1 MERKTNLTLHLIQV
15 LNKILR
21 MNYLDNLFFAILL
34 TFGAYYFVKNVKK
47 IIRNINLGQAINRSD
62 NASERWKNMAMIALG
77 QSKMVKRPVAGIL
90 HIIVYLGFVII
101 NIEVLEIIIDGLFGT
116 HRVFSF
122 LGIVYDLL
130 IGSFEILALL
140 VLVAVIVF
148 LIRRNG
154 IKLKRFISSDLKGW
168 PKSDANYILYFEIV
182 LMSLFLLMN
191 AADFHLQNISGG
203 FGHYHQAGSF
213 PISQYIAPFFDG
225 MNPTSVAFFERIFWW
240 IHITG
245 ILIFLNYLYFSK
257 HLHILLAF
265 PNTYFADLNPK
276 GQLDNLASVTKEVR
290 LMMDPNADPYA
301 TPVIDET
308 RGGAE
313 LSEANAAPTKFGAS
327 DVQDL
332 NWVQLLNAY
341 TCTECGRCTSSC
353 PANQTGK
360 KLSPRKIM
368 MDTRDRLEEVGKNID
383 ANKGVFI
390 PDNKSLLNDYIS
402 SEELWACTSCNACV
416 EECPVN
422 ISPLSIIMDMRRY
435 LVMEQSA
442 APMPLNAM
450 MTNIENNGAPWQYNQ
465 QDRLN
470 WKNEN

>member
-1 MERKTNLTLHLIQV
+1 MS
-15 LNKILR
+15 
-21 MNYLDNLFFAILL
+21 YLDNILFAILL
-34 TFGAYYFVKNVKK
+34 IVGFGFFALNVKK
-47 IIRNINLGQAINRSD
+47 IIRNINLGVDVDRKD
-62 NASERWKNMAMIALG
+62 NPKERWKNMAMIALG
-77 QSKMVKRPVAGIL
+77 QSKMVKRPVAGVL
-90 HIIVYLGFVII
+90 HIIVYVGFIII
-101 NIEVLEIIIDGLFGT
+101 NIELLEIIIDGLFGT
-116 HRVFSF
+116 HRIFAF
-122 LGIVYDLL
+122 LGTVYDVL

-140 VLVAVIVF
+140 VLVAVAAF
-148 LIRRNG
+148 WIRRNG
-154 IKLKRFISSDLKGW
+154 IRLKRFISSDLKGF
-168 PKSDANYILYFEIV
+168 PKNDANYILYFEVV
-182 LMSLFLLMN
+182 LMTLFLLMN
-191 AADFHLQNISGG
+191 ASDLHLQNVPGG
-203 FGHYHQAGSF
+203 FSHFHKAGSF
-213 PISQYIAPFFDG
+213 PVSQFIAPIFNG
-225 MNPTSVAFFERIFWW
+225 MSNELVMLLSEVFWW
-240 IHITG
+240 LHIAG
-245 ILIFLNYLYFSK
+245 ILVFMNYLYFSK

-265 PNTYFADLNPK
+265 PNTYFANLK
-276 GQLDNLASVTKEVR
+276 SQGQFDNLASVTKEVK
-290 LMMDPNADPYA
+290 LMMDPNADPFA
-301 TPVIDET
+301 AAPVDE
-308 RGGAE
+308 
-313 LSEANAAPTKFGAS
+313 NAAPSKFGAS

-383 ANKGVFI
+383 ANKGVFV
-390 PDNKSLLNDYIS
+390 PDNKTLLNDYITP
-402 SEELWACTSCNACV
+402 EELWACTSCNACV

-442 APMPLNAM
+442 APMSLNAM